1 MLNLGFQIPWGR
13 STPENFSLPHATR
26 VLNEDHYGLQD
37 IKSRI
42 LEFLAVGKLR
52 GTVQGKIICLVG
64 PPGVGKTSIGKSI
77 ARALGRRFFRFS
89 VGGLT
94 DVAEVKGHRRTYVG
108 CVHFKVLARANADR
122 LTLPVRCRV
131 RSSKLSSGWRRRIR
145 SCSLTRWTKSGGDTT
160 VTPRARC
167 SRCSTRSRTAAS
179 WITSAPSNHSMLS
192 QSLTPTE

>member
-122 LTLPVRCRV
+122 LALPVRCRV
-131 RSSKLSSGWRRRIR
+131 RSSKLSSGWRRRTR
-145 SCSLTRWTKSGGDTT
+145 SCSLTRSTKLVAELT
-160 VTPRARC
+160 VTPLAPYWRC
-167 SRCSTRSRTAAS
+167 WIPNRITAS
-179 WITSAPSNHSMLS
+179 WITSAYHYHALPVFHLIGP
-192 QSLTPTE
+192 L

>member
-1 MLNLGFQIPWGR
+1 MLNLGLQIPWGR

-26 VLNEDHYGLQD
+26 VLNEDHYGLSD

-108 CVHFKVLARANADR
+108 CVY
-122 LTLPVRCRV
+122 TLRFCY
-131 RSSKLSSGWRRRIR
+131 I
-145 SCSLTRWTKSGGDTT
+145 
-160 VTPRARC
+160 
-167 SRCSTRSRTAAS
+167 
-179 WITSAPSNHSMLS
+179 
-192 QSLTPTE
+192 